1 MMVVSLD
8 VAGCVIEI
16 KFLPLL
22 DVKKVK
28 TESFSTVIK

>member
-1 MMVVSLD
+1 MVSLD
-8 VAGCVIEI
+8 VAGCVSEL

-28 TESFSTVIK
+28 TKSFSTVIK